1 MMGMMQMMRMMR
13 MMKIGL
19 LAMLAA
25 VTLSV
30 QAAKA
35 PTYRF
40 YSTSMLSPNPQC
52 NYAPSHIR
60 QDGSVRIIGNQEQQF
75 NRKYMAPGINAQ
87 VISAEALTRP
97 SKSVIVIG
105 GGIGVYAGSLSNGN
119 SQNQRGINY
128 SNGSFSL
135 SGLTLKTS
143 MRSTSMLASTSAT
156 GSLTTD
162 ANETTNNHRPA
173 RIDAIEEPEGLQPIG
188 DALWPLMLMALAY
201 IIIKRRKKNC
211 VPEL

>member
-1 MMGMMQMMRMMR
+1 MMGMMQMMR

-97 SKSVIVIG
+97 SKSVTIIG
-105 GGIGVYAGSLSNGN
+105 GGIGVNAGSLTNGN

-135 SGLTLKTS
+135 PGLTLKTS
-143 MRSTSMLASTSAT
+143 MRSTSVLASTSTT
-156 GSLTTD
+156 GSLTSD
-162 ANETTNNHRPA
+162 ADETSNIHRPA

-201 IIIKRRKKNC
+201 IIIKRRKKNS